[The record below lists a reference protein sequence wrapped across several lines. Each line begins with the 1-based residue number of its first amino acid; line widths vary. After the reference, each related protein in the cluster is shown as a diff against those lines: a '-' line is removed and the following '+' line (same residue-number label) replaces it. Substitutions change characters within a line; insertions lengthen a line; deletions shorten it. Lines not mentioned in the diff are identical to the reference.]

1 MTKVGSKAW
10 CNGRARN
17 AHIFAGSRSLGSTVS
32 GKARGSAR
40 RGPGSASNAA
50 TIKYKR
56 DPLTPGA
63 GRGRS
68 PLRHTQRRVWRPA
81 TATSMPAA
89 GLLASAYSTPAR
101 RAAGTPR
108 PVPDDFGM
116 WGVKPGF
123 STAGLVASP
132 AVESRHRRAAP
143 QCGVAAGVRVGH
155 VEDEG
160 RGAGDGAVRECDDE
174 PANSPF

>member
-1 MTKVGSKAW
+1 MVP
-10 CNGRARN
+10 
-17 AHIFAGSRSLGSTVS
+17 
-32 GKARGSAR
+32 R

-108 PVPDDFGM
+108 PEEQGIAPRGGRTFEHIAHTRGGVSTPPSSNVIR
-116 WGVKPGF
+116 WGG
-123 STAGLVASP
+123 GLRP
-132 AVESRHRRAAP
+132 PKLKRHTLGG
-143 QCGVAAGVRVGH
+143 GV
-155 VEDEG
+155 
-160 RGAGDGAVRECDDE
+160 
-174 PANSPF
+174 